1 MKTVLLIN
9 NSANNG
15 AAYNKWKSIEN
26 TVTDR
31 LPPSAIILETGSPYD
46 HFTEKVNSLMREGY
60 SCFISGGGDG
70 SLNHLLNAILTMK
83 NECAADMFIGAIG
96 LGSSNDFLK
105 RKNTHINGI
114 PARINTGG
122 FSPADIGRVSF
133 TSAGN
138 VRLTRYF
145 IANASVGVVSDAN
158 YAFNQGD
165 FFIDRFKSR
174 AVNLAILYTALKTIL
189 RYKNK
194 ELEIEYANCRKR
206 ISLTNLSIIKTPHVS
221 GSFQYDQQ
229 ILENDGYLGLN
240 YCFDMNKA
248 ELLGFLN
255 DLGNKRFSGKKRRIS
270 EFVSDVKV
278 CSKDYLNL
286 EMDGEVYRASDI
298 SFSILPG
305 AINLLG
311 S

>member
-1 MKTVLLIN
+1 MRTVLLLN

-15 AAYNKWKSIEN
+15 AAYSKWKSIEN
-26 TVTDR
+26 AVTDR
-31 LPPSAIILETGSPYD
+31 LPPGALILETGSPYD
-46 HFTEKVNSLMREGY
+46 HFAEKVNGLMQDGY

-70 SLNHLLNAILTMK
+70 SLNHLLNAILSMK
-83 NECAADMFIGAIG
+83 NECAPDMYIGAIG

-105 RKNTHINGI
+105 RKNTRFNGI

-122 FSPADIGRVSF
+122 FCPADVGRVTF
-133 TSAGN
+133 TTAGN

-174 AVNLAILYTALKTIL
+174 AVNLAILYTALKTVL

-194 ELEIEYANCRKR
+194 DVEIEYSNCRKR

-248 ELLGFLN
+248 ELLGFLS
-255 DLGNKRFSGKKRRIS
+255 DLGNKRFSGKKKRIS

-278 CSKDYLNL
+278 YSEDYLNL
-286 EMDGEVYRASDI
+286 ELDGEVYQTGDI
-298 SFSILPG
+298 SFSILPS